1 MASTSGTTI
10 FNLDLSELVEEAFE
24 RCGSQLRSGYDLRT
38 ARRSLNLMSIEWAN
52 RGINLWTVEECSIP
66 LVTNQGIYN
75 IPADTIDIL
84 DLETRTSNASTSNQ
98 TDINL
103 SRISESTYAT
113 IPNKLTTGRPVQ
125 VYYNR
130 QSGNEDTST
139 TIYLAANITAT
150 DTTITLATT
159 DGSVVNL
166 RSTGY
171 IKIDNETIA
180 YTNLVGNV
188 LNNCWRGQNGT
199 TAVAHTAGTNPNY
212 TYITIQYLPC
222 VNVWPTPD
230 SGGGPYTLVYWRM
243 RRVQDAGT
251 GVNIQ
256 DVPFRF
262 INCMAAGLAYF
273 LSIKIQGITAERVM
287 FLKQDYEDQFNLAS
301 QEDRETAPIRW
312 VPRNLFYSR

>member
-1 MASTSGTTI
+1 MAYTSGTTV
-10 FNLDLSELVEEAFE
+10 FNLDLSELVEEAYE

-38 ARRSLNLMSIEWAN
+38 ARRSLNLMSIEWSN

-66 LVTNQGIYN
+66 LVTNQGIYAVPN
-75 IPADTIDIL
+75 DTIDIL

-125 VYYNR
+125 VYFNR
-130 QSGNEDTST
+130 QSGNSDVT
-139 TIYLAANITAT
+139 TYTVTGSAISST
-150 DTTITLATT
+150 DTTITL
-159 DGSVVNL
+159 GSPSGTLTGL
-166 RSTGY
+166 RSTGF
-171 IKIDNETIA
+171 IQLDNEIIA
-180 YTNLVGNV
+180 YTNIVGTQ
-188 LNNCWRGQNGT
+188 LQNCWRGQNGT
-199 TAVAHTAGTNPNY
+199 TAAGHAIGTTA
-212 TYITIQYLPC
+212 IAQYLPC
-222 VNVWPTPD
+222 VNIWPTPD

-273 LSIKIQGITAERVM
+273 LCIKLQGIDQQRVM
-287 FLKQDYEDQFNLAS
+287 FLKQDYEDQFNLAA
-301 QEDRETAPIRW
+301 QEDRETAPVRW

>member
-1 MASTSGTTI
+1 MAYTSGTTV
-10 FNLDLSELVEEAFE
+10 FNLDLSELVEEAYE

-38 ARRSLNLMSIEWAN
+38 ARRSLNLMSIEWSN

-66 LVTNQGIYN
+66 LVTNQGIYAVPN
-75 IPADTIDIL
+75 DTIDIL

-113 IPNKLTTGRPVQ
+113 IPNKLTTGRPIQ

-130 QSGNEDTST
+130 QSGNADVT
-139 TIYLAANITAT
+139 TYTVTGSAISST
-150 DTTITLATT
+150 DTTITL
-159 DGSVVNL
+159 GSPSGTLTGL
-166 RSTGY
+166 RSTGF
-171 IKIDNETIA
+171 IQLDNEVIA
-180 YTNLVGNV
+180 YTNIVGTQ
-188 LNNCWRGQNGT
+188 LQNCWRGQNGT
-199 TAVAHTAGTNPNY
+199 TAAGHAIGTTA
-212 TYITIQYLPC
+212 IAQYLPC
-222 VNVWPTPD
+222 VNIWPTPD

-273 LSIKIQGITAERVM
+273 LSVKLSNMTPDRVM
-287 FLKQDYEDQFNLAS
+287 FLKQDYEDQFNLAA
-301 QEDRETAPIRW
+301 QEDRETAPVRW

>member
-1 MASTSGTTI
+1 MAYTSGTTV
-10 FNLDLSELVEEAFE
+10 FNLDLSELVEEAYE

-66 LVTNQGIYN
+66 LVTNQGIYAVPN
-75 IPADTIDIL
+75 DTIDIL

-130 QSGNEDTST
+130 QSGNADVT
-139 TIYLAANITAT
+139 TYTVTGSAISST
-150 DTTITLATT
+150 DTTITL
-159 DGSVVNL
+159 GSPSGTLTGL
-166 RSTGY
+166 RSTGF
-171 IKIDNETIA
+171 IQLDNEIIA
-180 YTNLVGNV
+180 YTNIVGTQ
-188 LNNCWRGQNGT
+188 LQNCWRGQNGT
-199 TAVAHTAGTNPNY
+199 TAAGHAIGTTA
-212 TYITIQYLPC
+212 IAQYLPC
-222 VNVWPTPD
+222 VNIWPTPD

-243 RRVQDAGT
+243 RRVQDAGN

-273 LSIKIQGITAERVM
+273 LSVKLSNMTPERVM
-287 FLKQDYEDQFNLAS
+287 FLKQDYEDQFNLAA
-301 QEDRETAPIRW
+301 QEDRETAPVRW

>member
-1 MASTSGTTI
+1 MAYTSGTTV
-10 FNLDLSELVEEAFE
+10 FNLDLSELVEEAYE

-38 ARRSLNLMSIEWAN
+38 ARRSLNLMSIEWSN

-66 LVTNQGIYN
+66 LVTNQGIYAVPN
-75 IPADTIDIL
+75 DTIDIL

-125 VYYNR
+125 VYFNR
-130 QSGNEDTST
+130 QSGNSDVT
-139 TIYLAANITAT
+139 TYTVTGSAISST
-150 DTTITLATT
+150 DTTITL
-159 DGSVVNL
+159 GSPSGTLTGL
-166 RSTGY
+166 RSTGF
-171 IKIDNETIA
+171 IQLDNEVIA
-180 YTNLVGNV
+180 YTNIVGTQ
-188 LNNCWRGQNGT
+188 LQNCWRGQNGT
-199 TAVAHTAGTNPNY
+199 TAAGHAIGTTA
-212 TYITIQYLPC
+212 IAQYLPC
-222 VNVWPTPD
+222 VNIWPTPD

-243 RRVQDAGT
+243 RRVQDAGN

-273 LSIKIQGITAERVM
+273 LSVKLSNMTPDRVM
-287 FLKQDYEDQFNLAS
+287 FLKQDYEDQFNLAA
-301 QEDRETAPIRW
+301 QEDRETAPVRW

>member
-1 MASTSGTTI
+1 MAYTSGTSV
-10 FNLDLSELVEEAFE
+10 FNLDMAELVEEAFE
-24 RCGSQLRSGYDLRT
+24 RCGSQLRSGYDFKT

-66 LVTNQGIYN
+66 LVTNQGIYAVPN
-75 IPADTIDIL
+75 DTIDIL
-84 DLETRTSNASTSNQ
+84 DLETRTSNASISNQ

-125 VYYNR
+125 VYFNR
-130 QSGNEDTST
+130 QSGNSDVT
-139 TIYLAANITAT
+139 TYTVSGTAIAST
-150 DTTITLATT
+150 DTTITL
-159 DGSVVNL
+159 GSPTGTLTGL
-166 RSTGY
+166 RSTGF
-171 IKIDNETIA
+171 IQLDSEVIA
-180 YTNLVGNV
+180 YTNIVGNQ
-188 LNNCWRGQNGT
+188 LQNCWRGQNGT
-199 TAVAHTAGTNPNY
+199 TATSHPIGTTA
-212 TYITIQYLPC
+212 IAQYLPC
-222 VNVWPTPD
+222 VNIWPTPD

-273 LSIKIQGITAERVM
+273 LCIKLQGIDPQRVM
-287 FLKQDYEDQFNLAS
+287 LLKQDYEDQFNLAA
-301 QEDRETAPIRW
+301 QEDRETAPVRW